1 MKNFNTLILT
11 LFLAMSANFAFS
23 QARLQVIHNSADMN
37 ADTVDVWLNNNLLL
51 DNFAFRTAS
60 PFIDAPSDIDFD
72 VTIQPKNSTDTLNPV
87 AKFTYNLEAGKTY
100 VIIAN
105 GIIDQTKYSGENTFN
120 LYVYDMGREKASQMG
135 NTDVLVFHGST
146 DAPTVDIYEAKQS
159 ISEVKDNLMYGEFAG
174 YLELPTLD
182 YSFQVRTETGQDV
195 VAQFSAPLAG
205 LNLHDSALLVL
216 ASGFLNPASNNN
228 GPEFGL
234 FVALPTGGNLIELS
248 TEEVSTS
255 RLQVVHNSGDAL
267 ADSVDVYVNGALLLN
282 NFAYHT
288 ATPFID
294 VPSGVDLNI
303 NIAPKNSN
311 DSSEAVARFTYNLT
325 GSKKYI
331 LVANGLLDNSSY
343 SPFKPFN
350 LAVYDMGREM
360 AMDPMKVDLNIFH
373 GSTDAP
379 TVDIFETDVL
389 DSEVYNDLMYEKFS
403 GYVGLDNND
412 YTLEIRDE
420 TGGNKLFSYMAPI
433 SKLNVQ
439 GQSFLAIASGFVNPA
454 DNNNGEEFG
463 LFLVPATGGNF
474 IELDQ
479 TSNIEKEIIS
489 ESSIFPNP
497 VQDDLNLKF
506 SSDGFQILNLTIYDL
521 QGRELMN
528 SPYTVHD
535 GINFISLNLSDLR
548 PGNYVIRIANDEGFF
563 QRKINKK

>member
-205 LNLHDSALLVL
+205 LNLHDSALVVL